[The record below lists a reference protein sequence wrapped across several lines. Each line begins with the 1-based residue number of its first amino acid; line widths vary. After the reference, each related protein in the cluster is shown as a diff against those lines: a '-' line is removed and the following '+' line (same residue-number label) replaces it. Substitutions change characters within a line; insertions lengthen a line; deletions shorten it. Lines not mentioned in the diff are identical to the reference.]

1 MIKHDVRYIIRRVIT
16 AIIIAFIFFFL
27 RSTGVLAAT
36 KVASYQYRTNYYNCV
51 WETLT
56 DTCIQFGNEL
66 QSSLTNFGT
75 GTNGPK
81 VLTGFVVQLTTNNT
95 QTEFFQQGQTCTL
108 TWKLNF
114 NPKNSNAING
124 VVNDPT
130 IDFLYYNGSQY
141 VHFDSQGG
149 VSCLNNSN
157 DGYAFNCT
165 ARWTN
170 AVTGRFINITY
181 GYSKGI
187 HRSSTQGY
195 NFRDPKITCTSDPVV
210 DAIEDQKYQVL
221 SALSALQQGI
231 HNSLTAI
238 INNQTEAEEF
248 LNTIKTNL
256 QGVANN
262 VLTITSAINAL
273 NSGIGEPYDPTNTE
287 ITNWKNGIDS
297 NGQGNNAV
305 SGFGSLPGTFFNAY
319 INGLEGVCEPISLG
333 TLYNT
338 ELILPCFDPS
348 QKLGLIWNIIDLC
361 FAIFIVYNISRKF
374 VVIFHKFTELSD
386 SQVYDIYGGGA

>member
-16 AIIIAFIFFFL
+16 AILIAFIFFFL

-36 KVASYQYRTNYYNCV
+36 KISAYQYRTNYYPCTWNSALNGCITTGL
-51 WETLT
+51 ETQSGLT
-56 DTCIQFGNEL
+56 
-66 QSSLTNFGT
+66 SFGT

-81 VLTGFVVQLTTNNT
+81 ILSGFVVQLVTNNT
-95 QTEFFQQGQTCTL
+95 QTEYFQQGQTCTL

-114 NPKNSNAING
+114 NPKTHQVG
-124 VVNDPT
+124 VAVVDDPI
-130 IDFLYYNGSQY
+130 IDFLYWNGSEY

-149 VSCLNNSN
+149 ATCLDNSN
-157 DGYAFNCT
+157 DSYAFNCT

-170 AVTGRFINITY
+170 AVTGRYINITY
-181 GYSKGI
+181 NYNHGI
-187 HRSSTQGY
+187 PRSDSQGY
-195 NFRDPKITCTSDPVV
+195 NFRDPKISCTSDPVV

-231 HNSLTAI
+231 YNSLTAI
-238 INNQTEAEEF
+238 MNNQTEAEEF
-248 LNTIKTNL
+248 LNTIKTDL
-256 QGVANN
+256 KGVANN
-262 VLTITSAINAL
+262 VLIITSAVNAL

-287 ITNWKNGIDS
+287 ITNWKNGIDG

-319 INGLEGVCEPISLG
+319 INGLDGVCEPISLG
-333 TLYNT
+333 TLYNSQIT
-338 ELILPCFDPS
+338 IPCFDPS
-348 QKLGLIWNIIDLC
+348 EKLGVIWTTIDLC